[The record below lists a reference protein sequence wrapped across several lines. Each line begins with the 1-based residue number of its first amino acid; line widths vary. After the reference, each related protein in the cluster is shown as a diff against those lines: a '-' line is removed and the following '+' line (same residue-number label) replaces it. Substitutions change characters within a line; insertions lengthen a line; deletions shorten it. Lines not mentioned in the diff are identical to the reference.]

1 MMGRVTGTG
10 CAASAITG
18 AFCAVEVD
26 PFYATL
32 GALVTFGIAGELAA
46 QGRPGPGS
54 FQVRLLDALDA
65 LTDVEIIR
73 RGRIEE

>member
-1 MMGRVTGTG
+1 
-10 CAASAITG
+10 
-18 AFCAVEVD
+18 
-26 PFYATL
+26 
-32 GALVTFGIAGELAA
+32 VTFGIAGELAA